1 MNGAIGVGVIIA
13 AAVAAVVVGGG
24 GGVVVAAAAAAAAA
38 SAAFKKLVLAP
49 ISLYIYIYTESSRY
63 WRRGGISCDSS
74 LWCPSRLRL
83 SVLIIL
89 LVMV

>member
-1 MNGAIGVGVIIA
+1 MNGAIGVGVIIVV
-13 AAVAAVVVGGG
+13 AVVAVVVGGG
-24 GGVVVAAAAAAAAA
+24 GGVVVAAAAAG
-38 SAAFKKLVLAP
+38 AAFKKLVLAP
-49 ISLYIYIYTESSRY
+49 ISLYIYIYTESGRY